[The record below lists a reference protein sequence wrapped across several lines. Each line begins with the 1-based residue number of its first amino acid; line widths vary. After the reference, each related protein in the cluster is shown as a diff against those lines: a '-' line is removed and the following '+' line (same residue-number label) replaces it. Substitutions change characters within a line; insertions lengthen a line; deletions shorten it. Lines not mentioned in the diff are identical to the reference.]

1 MLLLSDAVVAD
12 KEDFGE
18 VRLLLLLLL
27 LRLAVVETA
36 AADEVG
42 IAVDLAARFELDR
55 TEDEETPLLPV
66 MFPDA
71 RRCPETDEDAVLLLL
86 PTAFVR
92 E

>member
-1 MLLLSDAVVAD
+1 MVVAD

-42 IAVDLAARFELDR
+42 IVVDLDAPRFELDR